1 MGLFREIMG
10 IFIIIFGILIGS
22 FLNVCIYRI
31 PRKESI
37 VFGASHC
44 TKCGNRIKWYDLIP
58 IISYLILRGKCR
70 VCKEKISLQY
80 PLIELTNG
88 LAYFGLYYLLDFG
101 IPFVVS
107 CIVFS
112 TLLVTAMIVFTKEKI
127 NK

>member
-1 MGLFREIMG
+1 MG
-10 IFIIIFGILIGS
+10 IIVLIFGIVIGS

-37 VFGASHC
+37 AFGASHC

-88 LAYFGLYYLLDFG
+88 LAYFGLYYLLNFG
-101 IPFVVS
+101 VLFTIS
-107 CIVFS
+107 CIAFS
-112 TLLVTAMIVFTKEKI
+112 ALLVAVMIFLNKKI

>member
-1 MGLFREIMG
+1 MG
-10 IFIIIFGILIGS
+10 IFILIFGTLIGS

-31 PRKESI
+31 SRKESI

-88 LAYFGLYYLLDFG
+88 LAYFGLYYFLNFG

>member
-10 IFIIIFGILIGS
+10 TLILLFGVIIGS

-37 VFGASHC
+37 AFGASHC

-88 LAYFGLYYLLDFG
+88 LAYFGLYRILGATIWFF
-101 IPFVVS
+101 IS
-107 CIVFS
+107 CVVFS
-112 TLLVTAMIVFTKEKI
+112 ILLVTMVIFIQKK
-127 NK
+127 KD

>member
-1 MGLFREIMG
+1 MGLFREIME
-10 IFIIIFGILIGS
+10 ILILLFGILIGS

-37 VFGASHC
+37 AFGASHC

-88 LAYFGLYYLLDFG
+88 LAYFGLYRILGLTIWFF
-101 IPFVVS
+101 IS
-107 CIVFS
+107 CVVFS
-112 TLLVTAMIVFTKEKI
+112 ILLVIMVIFIQKKKI
-127 NK
+127 NE

>member
-1 MGLFREIMG
+1 MG
-10 IFIIIFGILIGS
+10 IFILIFGTLIGS

-70 VCKEKISLQY
+70 VCKDKISLQY

-88 LAYFGLYYLLDFG
+88 LAYFGLYYLLNFG
-101 IPFVVS
+101 IPFVIS
-107 CIVFS
+107 CMVFS
-112 TLLVTAMIVFTKEKI
+112 IMLVMAMIFF
-127 NK
+127 NKRKN